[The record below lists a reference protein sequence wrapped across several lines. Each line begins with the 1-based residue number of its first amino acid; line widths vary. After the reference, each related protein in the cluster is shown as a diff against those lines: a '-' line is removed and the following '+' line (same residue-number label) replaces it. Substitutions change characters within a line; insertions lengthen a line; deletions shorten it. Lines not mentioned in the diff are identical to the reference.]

1 MSKSP
6 SSLPIEIK
14 ISTVVAI
21 SAILHSVDPIAID
34 AALKQ
39 MTGGVSDFFE
49 DEFAVIDVGAL
60 RPEPTYI
67 DWRALVDLLKKYR
80 LNAVAVRGATPE
92 MSEAIKAR
100 GLALDDGAGGDRARE
115 DVAAATAASA
125 AVTIAPVQQAAPA
138 PAPPAPHPAQPQQP
152 QTVALPAMIVDTP
165 VRAGQRVY
173 ARGCDLIITAAV
185 NNGAE
190 IIADGSIHVYAPMH
204 GRALAGASGNAESRI
219 FGLSLQPELV
229 SIAGVYRTF
238 DDGFP
243 AELARQP
250 AQIRLVGDRI
260 DISSLTSHR

>member
-1 MSKSP
+1 
-6 SSLPIEIK
+6 
-14 ISTVVAI
+14 
-21 SAILHSVDPIAID
+21 
-34 AALKQ
+34 

-49 DEFAVIDVGAL
+49 DEFAVIDIGAIAG
-60 RPEPTYI
+60 ETTYI

-80 LNAVAVRGATPE
+80 LNAVAVRGATPA
-92 MSEAIKAR
+92 MFAAIKAR
-100 GLALDDGAGGDRARE
+100 GLALDDGAGAERARE
-115 DVAAATAASA
+115 DVAAATAA
-125 AVTIAPVQQAAPA
+125 VTVVPVPAPA
-138 PAPPAPHPAQPQQP
+138 PAPQPVQAQPQAAAQ
-152 QTVALPAMIVDTP
+152 PAMIVDSP

-173 ARGCDLIITAAV
+173 ARGCDLIVTAAV

-260 DISSLTSHR
+260 DISSLTPASSRA